1 MAEQKAKRGSR
12 RILIIVLILLG
23 LLGVITLIRA
33 FQPKNV
39 IPKEAVLI
47 VSISGNLPERVFI
60 DAPPFGS
67 QKPVQTFQRALR
79 TLNRAKD
86 DERIK
91 LIVLEISALSASFSK
106 LAELRDAI
114 EDARKSGKEVWAY
127 LSGGSDKEYYLAA
140 ACSKIYLEPYSVY
153 FIDGLSFESLYF
165 KTPLEKLGVE
175 VEAIRRGKY
184 KSAVEPLIR
193 DSQSDAD
200 REQDEA
206 LLNAFDKAYID
217 AICKGRNLPE
227 SEARRL
233 INDVAYF
240 SEKQCV
246 EFKLAD
252 SIAYLKDLKEQLK
265 AKFSAKSDKEVFVSQ
280 SAFDAAAEKKK
291 GEKIAVVYI
300 QGGIVDGKGSQQPT
314 GDDNVGDKVIEQALE
329 SVRKDEGIKA
339 VILRV
344 DSPGGSVTASEK
356 MGQAILKT
364 KEKMPV
370 VVSMSG
376 VAASGG
382 YWVSADANKILAHPL
397 TITGSIGIFAT
408 KPNIKKLQE
417 EIGLKRQVLLRG
429 KFADALNAFEKLSP
443 EAYQK
448 VDALINEGYQRFL
461 ARVAE
466 GRKMNIAD
474 VDSIAQ
480 GRVWIGE
487 SAKTVGLVDE
497 LGGFNRAVEVAKELA
512 KLDASASVQFVEH
525 PKRTTFFDSLFGA
538 DEDEEED
545 ALARAFRQM
554 RVDARE
560 QAIEEIFGRGDIAS
574 ELSRA
579 SRQLNYALGMALKP
593 LALLPRDIVIK

>member
-1 MAEQKAKRGSR
+1 MAEQTAKRSSR

-23 LLGVITLIRA
+23 LLGVLTFIRA
-33 FQPKNV
+33 LQPKTE
-39 IPKEAVLI
+39 IPKTAVLMM
-47 VSISGNLPERVFI
+47 SISGALPERIFV
-60 DAPPFGS
+60 DAPAFGP
-67 QKPVQTFQRALR
+67 KKTLPTFQSALR

-86 DERIK
+86 DNRIQ
-91 LIVLEISALSASFSK
+91 LIVLEISALSAPFSK

-114 EDARKSGKEVWAY
+114 DTVRQSGKEVWAY
-127 LSGGSDKEYYLAA
+127 LSGGSDKEYYLAS

-165 KTPLEKLGVE
+165 KTALEKIGVE

-184 KSAVEPLIR
+184 KSAVEPFIS

-217 AICKGRNLPE
+217 AICKGRNLSE
-227 SEARRL
+227 SDVRRL
-233 INDVAYF
+233 INDVAFF

-252 SIAYLKDLKEQLK
+252 SIVYMKDLKEQLK
-265 AKFSAKSDKEVFVSQ
+265 AKFSATRDEDIFVSQ
-280 SAFDAAAEKKK
+280 RAFEAAAEKQK
-291 GEKIAVVYI
+291 GEKIAVVYV
-300 QGGIVDGKGSQQPT
+300 QGTIVDGKGSPQPD
-314 GDDNVGDKVIEQALE
+314 GQDNVGDKVIEKALE
-329 SVRKDEGIKA
+329 RVRKDNTIKA

-344 DSPGGSVTASEK
+344 DSPGGSVTASDK
-356 MGQAILKT
+356 MGQAILKV
-364 KEKMPV
+364 KAEKPV

-382 YWVSADANKILAHPL
+382 YWISADANKILAHPL
-397 TITGSIGIFAT
+397 TITGSIGIFAI

-417 EIGLKRQVLLRG
+417 DIGLKRQVLVRG

-448 VDALINEGYQRFL
+448 ADALINEGYQRFL

-466 GRKMNIAD
+466 GRKMTVSD

-487 SAKTVGLVDE
+487 SAQKIGLVDE
-497 LGGFNRAVEVAKELA
+497 LGGFNRAVEVAKDLA
-512 KLDASASVQFVEH
+512 KLDASASVALVEY
-525 PKRTTFFDSLFGA
+525 PQRISFFDVLFGA
-538 DEDEEED
+538 DDEDED
-545 ALARAFRQM
+545 NVQARLWHYL
-554 RVDARE
+554 
-560 QAIEEIFGRGDIAS
+560 QANAKAQLFSEIFGSSDIAD
-574 ELSRA
+574 ELQRLSHKL
-579 SRQLNYALGMALKP
+579 SDALSAALKP
-593 LALLPRDIVIK
+593 LAQLPRDIIIK

>member
-1 MAEQKAKRGSR
+1 MAEQTAKRGSR
-12 RILIIVLILLG
+12 RILIIILILLG
-23 LLGVITLIRA
+23 LLGALTFVRA
-33 FQPKNV
+33 LQPKSE
-39 IPKEAVLI
+39 IPKEAVLMM
-47 VSISGNLPERVFI
+47 SISGALPERVFV
-60 DAPPFGS
+60 DAPAFGS
-67 QKPVQTFQRALR
+67 QKPISTFQGALR

-86 DERIK
+86 DNRIQ
-91 LIVLEISALSASFSK
+91 LIVLEISALSAPFSK

-114 EDARKSGKEVWAY
+114 AAVRQSGKEVWAY
-127 LSGGSDKEYYLAA
+127 LSGGSDKEYYLAS
-140 ACSKIYLEPYSVY
+140 ACNKIYLEPYSVY

-165 KTPLEKLGVE
+165 KTALEKLGVE

-184 KSAVEPLIR
+184 KSAVEPFIS

-217 AICKGRNLPE
+217 AICTGRNLSE
-227 SEARRL
+227 SDVRRL
-233 INDVAYF
+233 INDVAFF

-252 SIAYLKDLKEQLK
+252 SVVYMTALKEQLK
-265 AKFSAKSDKEVFVSQ
+265 AKFSAKSNQDIFVSQ
-280 SAFDAAAEKKK
+280 RTFEAATEKQK
-291 GEKIAVVYI
+291 GEKIAVVYV
-300 QGGIVDGKGSQQPT
+300 QGTIVDGKGSQQPD
-314 GDDNVGDKVIEQALE
+314 GQDNVGDKVIEKALE
-329 SVRKDEGIKA
+329 RVRKDNTIKA

-344 DSPGGSVTASEK
+344 DSPGGSVTASDK
-356 MGQAILKT
+356 MGQAILKV
-364 KEKMPV
+364 KAEKPV

-382 YWVSADANKILAHPL
+382 YWISVDANKILAHPL
-397 TITGSIGIFAT
+397 TITGSIGIFAI

-448 VDALINEGYQRFL
+448 VDTLINEGYQRFL

-466 GRKMNIAD
+466 GRKMTVSD

-487 SAKTVGLVDE
+487 SAQKIGLVDE
-497 LGGFNRAVEVAKELA
+497 LGGFNRAVEVAKDLA
-512 KLDASASVQFVEH
+512 KLDASASVVLVEY
-525 PKRTTFFDSLFGA
+525 PQRISFFDVLFGTD
-538 DEDEEED
+538 DEDED
-545 ALARAFRQM
+545 NVLARVWHYM
-554 RVDARE
+554 
-560 QAIEEIFGRGDIAS
+560 QAHAKSQLLSEIFGQS
-574 ELSRA
+574 ELADELQRLSRTLEYVLSA
-579 SRQLNYALGMALKP
+579 TLKP
-593 LALLPRDIVIK
+593 LAQLPREIIIN